1 MIRMKRTYFKKTKKL
16 FAGLNAEKAS
26 GLSFSAAMVAQYIF
40 LLLFLMIARLCGGL
54 KEGYESKSWY
64 LYFSYFIPQ
73 AAFAATAY
81 LYFSRTEASVKE
93 VAKKPR
99 AIYFCIA
106 VTLQLGLLSLSSVN
120 GLFLKWLEKFGYTP
134 ASPVVPLGGAK
145 TWITLFFVAVL
156 PACFEE
162 LFFRGIL
169 FRGMKKFGAVAAV
182 LASAGLFAL
191 YHHSPAQTIYQFIC
205 GACFALIAL
214 RSGSILPT
222 VVSHFVNN
230 ALILILEACGVSGL
244 PLWLLIAFGVLLA
257 GSAAYLLCFD
267 KNIDGEEP
275 KESEEMQTVESAK
288 PKADV
293 KGFVICALTGMIL
306 CALNWISALV
316 A

>member
-1 MIRMKRTYFKKTKKL
+1 MKRTYFKKTKKL

-26 GLSFSAAMVAQYIF
+26 GLSFSAAIVGQYIF
-40 LLLFLMIARLCGGL
+40 LLIFLLAARLCGGL
-54 KEGYESKSWY
+54 KEGYQAKDWFLYCSY
-64 LYFSYFIPQ
+64 LIPQ

-81 LYFSRTEASVKE
+81 LYFSRTETRVKD

-106 VTLQLGLLSLSSVN
+106 ITLQLGLLSLSSVN

-134 ASPVVPLGGAK
+134 ASPAVPSMNGAK
-145 TWITLFFVAVL
+145 IIPAILVIAVL

-169 FRGMKKFGAVAAV
+169 FCGMKKFGAVAAV

-191 YHHSPAQTIYQFIC
+191 YHQSPAQTIYQFVC

-230 ALILILEACGVSGL
+230 ALILILEACGVQGL

-257 GSAAYLLCFD
+257 GSLAYLLCFD
-267 KNIDGEEP
+267 GHIDGVVPE
-275 KESEEMQTVESAK
+275 KSEEMQTVEAAK
-288 PKADV
+288 PKADA
-293 KGFVICALTGMIL
+293 KGFVLYALTGIIL